1 MYEYIL
7 EGIIL
12 CFLCV
17 FGIFANAVAM
27 LYFGKQNLR
36 KVTFYGFMFALST
49 IDLFFNVT
57 CLCSFSI
64 SELTSQN
71 CKGFTSDDCNVSKV
85 FWQSLV
91 WLVPL
96 SNTFRTGS
104 IYFTLALSIERYL
117 VICRPLLY
125 NSTSWITRWIMAG
138 CILFPIIFNFTKFFE
153 YEWGL
158 GKQLINGTLHEEQT
172 IIATKLLKNKAYVQI
187 YLIWCDLIF
196 HGLLPFTA
204 LMILNTFVLMEMKR
218 YKKRCRGDSK
228 EEQKRFTE
236 VYIAKFNIV
245 IVILFTACYS
255 VHYVPVVYMCYV
267 MIANDEGDIVNHFDE
282 PDWFRLMISLSRVL
296 EALNSS
302 VAFAWFL
309 FKHRLIYKLILKTRA
324 FQILRNPHH

>member
-12 CFLCV
+12 CVLCV
-17 FGIFANAVAM
+17 FGIFANSVAM
-27 LYFGKQNLR
+27 LYFGKQKIR
-36 KVTFYGFMFALST
+36 KVAFYRFMFSLST
-49 IDLFFNVT
+49 IDFFFNLT

-91 WLVPL
+91 WLIPL

-138 CILFPIIFNFTKFFE
+138 CILFSIIFNFPKFFE

-158 GKQLINGTLHEEQT
+158 EKQFINGTLHEEQT
-172 IIATKLLKNKAYVQI
+172 IIATNLLKNNAYVQI
-187 YLIWCDLIF
+187 YLIWSDLIF
-196 HGLLPFTA
+196 HGIIPFMA
-204 LMILNTFVLMEMKR
+204 LIILNTFVLMEMMR
-218 YKKRCRGDSK
+218 YERRCKGYES
-228 EEQKRFTE
+228 
-236 VYIAKFNIV
+236 
-245 IVILFTACYS
+245 
-255 VHYVPVVYMCYV
+255 
-267 MIANDEGDIVNHFDE
+267 
-282 PDWFRLMISLSRVL
+282 
-296 EALNSS
+296 
-302 VAFAWFL
+302 
-309 FKHRLIYKLILKTRA
+309 
-324 FQILRNPHH
+324 